1 MASLIESVSAELR
14 RLVLSGELAPNERV
28 VELDLA
34 SRLKVSRTPLRLAF
48 AELEREGLFER
59 LPKRGFR
66 VRQVSLDEVTQAID
80 VRGNLEGL
88 AARIAAESGAPPEL
102 LDEMR
107 ACVLEGRRLV
117 AAATAGVTVSTAQ
130 WVTTNLRFHHALVL
144 AAQNPVLAAT
154 LAHVAKTPLASP
166 SAVALGGAQPEL
178 ELTFLLRAQSDHEDI
193 VAAIEAGEGSRAE
206 ALLREHARRSRDNKR
221 RLIPLGVE
229 FPDGGAAVMA
239 AERVKSE
246 SAAATRKSM
255 RRKQPI
261 ERRTDND
268 GKKSLKRLE

>member
-48 AELEREGLFER
+48 AELEREGLFVR

-66 VRQVSLDEVTQAID
+66 VKRVTLDEVSQAID
-80 VRGNLEGL
+80 VRGTLEGL
-88 AARIAAESGAPPEL
+88 AARIAAEAGPPPEHVE
-102 LDEMR
+102 EMR
-107 ACVLEGRRLV
+107 ACVMEGYQLV
-117 AAATAGVTVSTAQ
+117 EAATAGKLVSAAQ
-130 WVTTNLRFHHALVL
+130 WVTMNVRFHRALVE

-154 LAHVAKTPLASP
+154 LAHVAKTPLAAP

-178 ELTFLLRAQSDHEDI
+178 EFTFLSRAQSDHEDI
-193 VAAIEAGEGSRAE
+193 LAAIEAREGSRAE
-206 ALLREHARRSRDNKR
+206 ALLREHAHRSRDNKR
-221 RLIPLGVE
+221 KLIPMGVE

-239 AERVKSE
+239 AERVKIAD
-246 SAAATRKSM
+246 SAETIRST
-255 RRKQPI
+255 Q
-261 ERRTDND
+261 RTQTL
-268 GKKSLKRLE
+268 KKKTQHSA